1 MILLYFVARQLP
13 TVTSSSIEATLD
25 FTGRE
30 LRQIYKP
37 LSARTFE
44 KLLRE
49 E

>member
-1 MILLYFVARQLP
+1 MILLYFVARQQLLP
-13 TVTSSSIEATLD
+13 LVIEATLD